1 MTKKH
6 IKSLYV
12 FDIDDTLFQTTARA
26 KVTNSKGEVK
36 FLNSEELKDFKIK
49 DDETI
54 CFAEFKDSKKFAN
67 ESRPIKPIIKR
78 AQDCIKEAA
87 NGSKTILLTARSDFD
102 CKDLFLEYLKSSGLD
117 INHIYV
123 ERAGNF
129 AKLKTAEAK
138 KLIISKYLESH
149 QYQAAYL
156 FDDSMDNIQSFVQ
169 LKKIYP
175 NIRIV
180 PKHVDDTMINE
191 NKFIN

>member
-26 KVTNSKGEVK
+26 KVTNSKGKVK
-36 FLNSEELKDFKIK
+36 YLNSQELKDFKIK
-49 DDETI
+49 DDEII
-54 CFAEFKDSKKFAN
+54 CFAEFKDSKKFVN
-67 ESRPIKPIIKR
+67 ESQPINPIIKR
-78 AQDCIKEAA
+78 AQDCIKKAA
-87 NGSKTILLTARSDFD
+87 YGSKTILLTARSDFD

-156 FDDSMDNIQSFVQ
+156 FDDSMENIQSFVR
-169 LKKIYP
+169 LKKIFP

-191 NKFIN
+191 NKFLN

>member
-117 INHIYV
+117 INHLYV
-123 ERAGNF
+123 ERAGNL
-129 AKLKTAEAK
+129 AKLKTSEAK
-138 KLIISKYLESH
+138 KLIISKYLESR

-169 LKKIYP
+169 LKKIFPY
-175 NIRIV
+175 IKII
-180 PKHVDDTMINE
+180 PKYINDNMINE
-191 NKFIN
+191 RKFIN

>member
-1 MTKKH
+1 MTRKH
-6 IKSLYV
+6 IKSLYI

-26 KVTNSKGEVK
+26 KVTNSMGEVK
-36 FLNSEELKDFKIK
+36 YLNSQELKDFKIK
-49 DDETI
+49 DDEII
-54 CFAEFKDSKKFAN
+54 CFAEFKDSKKFVT
-67 ESRPIKPIIKR
+67 ESQPINPIIKR
-78 AQDCIKEAA
+78 AQDCIKKAVY
-87 NGSKTILLTARSDFD
+87 GSKTILLTARSDFD